1 MKPVPANSIKR
12 RKGRTLDQYSRHER
26 SGRLAAIKSLTPR
39 KAMKMDARAVISVGL
54 LKAEVAGCGY
64 CQLHAGSS

>member
-1 MKPVPANSIKR
+1 MR

-39 KAMKMDARAVISVGL
+39 KARKMDARAVTSVGL
-54 LKAEVAGCGY
+54 LKAGDPGY
-64 CQLHAGSS
+64 GSCQLWLVAARK